1 MIHEKTFPVCGRMD
15 VTDNDLLLV
24 RTKEET
30 KCWIQVMNR
39 LTGDLINKI
48 PSMCDHTGVH
58 VRRYPKNQ
66 EYVFESCST
75 CEEIYAHNINTREN
89 SSVHKGSKIHRM
101 CDGPGGSLLV
111 MNTDSELH
119 RLRWDKAQRKA
130 QIAFVQ
136 NIPRPGKR
144 PLRLCY
150 VECHDILM
158 CTMKDWEEDQGYEI
172 IAVKLGSE
180 TFVWSG
186 GCLVQLTVSSL
197 RSNTIM
203 WRLYGPVDGHVIKP
217 ESITCDSDGNGYISD
232 QGNNRILKVNSLT
245 GEILGILL
253 LEEKEIWSMRWSNRE
268 PNLTLW
274 EYNQISDQIST
285 YFVPE

>member
-39 LTGDLINKI
+39 LTGNLVNKI

-58 VRRYPKNQ
+58 VRRYPRDQ
-66 EYVFESCST
+66 DYAFESCST
-75 CEEIYAHNINTREN
+75 CDEIYAHNVNTGGS

-101 CDGPGGSLLV
+101 CDCHAGSLLV

-119 RLRWDKAQRKA
+119 RLRWDKAQHKA
-130 QIAFVQ
+130 QLAFVQ

-144 PLRLCY
+144 PLRLCH
-150 VECHDILM
+150 VECHAILM

-172 IAVKLGSE
+172 IAVKL
-180 TFVWSG
+180 
-186 GCLVQLTVSSL
+186 

-203 WRLYGPVDGHVIKP
+203 WRLYGPVDGHIIKP
-217 ESITCDSDGNGYISD
+217 ESMTCDSDGNGYISD
-232 QGNNRILKVNSLT
+232 QRNNRILKINSLT